1 VYDRQC
7 AVQDMMTLGY
17 RLAREGLDGTTPSGP
32 QALGI
37 AINHLPDSTPY
48 PVARAQLEV
57 SFNDGTSWQS
67 ATLARVCH
75 GQVCTNQ
82 YRASYTAPAGA
93 QVSLRVSA
101 RDIHGAA
108 VTETILSA
116 YQTA

>member
-37 AINHLPDSTPY
+37 AINHLPGSTPY